1 MIVLYILLFILCLST
16 LIAIHELGHLATAKM
31 FKVYCFE
38 YALGFGPKL
47 FSRKRKNGET
57 YFSIRAIPFGGFVS
71 MYGESETVPEGLEID
86 PSRSLLAIKKWKRA
100 IIMAAGVIMN
110 FLLAIVIFFVYEVA
124 FPAYTPHY
132 AHVLVAD
139 DSPLISE
146 VHNGDL
152 VYASVYQDD
161 SNSYIFYN
169 DDVVLH
175 YGTNQVHAFFGYN
188 YGSLTVKDTSI
199 RNRALAFEKVDLG
212 NITLAYT
219 DTTFATVFA
228 TDYPEGA
235 EVIEGLT
242 GYISYNNIS
251 KAEKHGDNWRFS
263 IKVTDAFSSKS
274 DKLVTADFYISNDLY
289 EGFKKVPYNSEIKL
303 VGDLVDKEDGKHM
316 TVKEFKTTC
325 PNLSKKELF
334 TNEYEGYGYPDK
346 LDLSMYIQNEE
357 NPVARGVKT
366 SVFNLTL
373 EKQTNVSLLPAN
385 FGIYMQLDKSYNTFG
400 NAVKY
405 TFIDFGEASTAI
417 VRGLGELITTK
428 DGWKNIGGIIQIGV
442 VSTQILQQSG
452 FGKFLMLWG
461 LISVNLGI
469 VNLLPFPGLDGWH
482 LLVIAVEGI
491 FRKESPSKVKNI
503 ISLVGVA
510 ILFVLMILI
519 VIKDII
525 GLF

>member
-1 MIVLYILLFILCLST
+1 MIILYILLFVFCLSV
-16 LIAIHELGHLATAKM
+16 LIAIHELGHLATAKI

-47 FSRKRKNGET
+47 FSKKRKDGET

-110 FLLAIVIFFVYEVA
+110 FLLALVIFFVYELA
-124 FPAYTPHY
+124 FPVYTPHY
-132 AHVLVAD
+132 AHIAVSQ
-139 DSPLISE
+139 DSPLVSE
-146 VHNGDL
+146 LHTGDL

-169 DDVVLH
+169 DSATLY
-175 YGTNQVHAFFGYN
+175 YGSNEVKVFFGYN
-188 YGSLTVKDTSI
+188 YGTLTIKDTSI
-199 RNRALAFEKVDLG
+199 GNRALAFEKKDLG
-212 NITLAYT
+212 NISLTYT
-219 DTTFATVFA
+219 DTDFATVFS
-228 TDYPEGA
+228 TDYPEGV
-235 EVIEGLT
+235 EVNEGLT
-242 GYISYNNIS
+242 GYISGIKFYN
-251 KAEKHGDNWRFS
+251 GDSYR
-263 IKVTDAFSSKS
+263 VDLELTDAFSSKS
-274 DKLVTADFYISNDLY
+274 NNYVLAELSLTLEQFEN
-289 EGFKKVPYNSEIKL
+289 FKKVPYNSEIKV
-303 VGDLVDKEDGKHM
+303 VGDLVDRDSRKVM
-316 TVKEFKTTC
+316 VVKEFKTTC
-325 PNLSKKELF
+325 PDIAKSNLFS
-334 TNEYEGYGYPDK
+334 TSYEGYGLPDK
-346 LDLSMYIQNEE
+346 LGLSMFKQDKVT
-357 NPVARGVKT
+357 PVGKGVET
-366 SVFNLTL
+366 SVFDIALTK
-373 EKQTNVSLLPAN
+373 ESNASVLPSN
-385 FGIYMQLDKSYNTFG
+385 FGLYMQLDKTFNG
-400 NAVKY
+400 FGHAVKY
-405 TFIDFGEASTAI
+405 TFVDFGEASTAI
-417 VRGLGELITTK
+417 IRGLGDLITTK

-491 FRKESPSKVKNI
+491 FRKEIPSKVKNLI
-503 ISLVGVA
+503 AAIGVI

>member
-16 LIAIHELGHLATAKM
+16 LIAIHELGHLATAKI

-47 FSRKRKNGET
+47 FSRKRKDGET

-110 FLLAIVIFFVYEVA
+110 FLLALVIFFVYEVA

-132 AHVLVAD
+132 AHVVVSN
-139 DSPLISE
+139 DSPLASE
-146 VHNGDL
+146 VHTGDL
-152 VYASVYQDD
+152 VYSTVYQDD
-161 SNSYIFYN
+161 TNSYIFYN
-169 DDVVLH
+169 ENATLH
-175 YGTNQVHAFFGYN
+175 YGANVVDAYFGYN
-188 YGSLTVKDTSI
+188 YGTLTIKDTAV

-212 NITLAYT
+212 NISMAYA
-219 DTTFATVFA
+219 DTTFAEVLA
-228 TDYPEGA
+228 TEYPAGV

-242 GYISYNNIS
+242 GYISKMKFYDN
-251 KAEKHGDNWRFS
+251 KVGDYYRVDLS
-263 IKVTDAFSSKS
+263 LIDAFSS
-274 DKLVTADFYISNDLY
+274 DKKQYIVCELSLSEQDFSH
-289 EGFKKVPYNSEIKL
+289 FKNVPFNSAIKV
-303 VGDLVDKEDGKHM
+303 VGDITDKDSSKVM
-316 TVKEFKTTC
+316 SVKEFKTTY
-325 PNLSKKELF
+325 PNFAKNNLF
-334 TNEYEGYGYPDK
+334 STEYEGFGYPDK
-346 LDLSMYIQNEE
+346 LDLSMFIQDEK
-357 NPVARGVKT
+357 NPVGRGVET

-373 EKQTNVSLLPAN
+373 EKQTNVSLLPTN
-385 FGIYMQLDKSYNTFG
+385 FGLFMQLDMAYNSFG
-400 NAVKY
+400 HAVKY
-405 TFIDFGEASTAI
+405 TFVDFGEASTAI

-442 VSTQILQQSG
+442 VSTQILQQNG

-482 LLVIAVEGI
+482 LLVIAVEAI
-491 FRKESPSKVKNI
+491 FRKEIPSKVKNI

-519 VIKDII
+519 VVKDII